1 MEGVR
6 KLERMG
12 VNVHGARK
20 PHAAPAPPAAPADGD
35 TDAPAETE
43 TETPAA

>member
-1 MEGVR
+1 VR

-20 PHAAPAPPAAPADGD
+20 PPAAPAASA
-35 TDAPAETE
+35 DADADPDAD
-43 TETPAA
+43 ETPAA